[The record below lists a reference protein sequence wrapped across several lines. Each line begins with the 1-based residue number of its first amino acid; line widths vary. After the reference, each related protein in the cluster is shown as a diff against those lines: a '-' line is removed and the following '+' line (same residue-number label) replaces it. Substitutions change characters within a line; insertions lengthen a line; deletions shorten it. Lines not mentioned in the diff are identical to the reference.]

1 MTTAE
6 KPTEAPD
13 LTRVRQR
20 HDRTGRY
27 RIYVEDI
34 LIGAAEQ
41 VRTRGATGRRCTRWR
56 GVPTRAAFTLN
67 RIGAPAPPP
76 EHVAP
81 LPADHVRRDDAVRAL
96 VDHLHAVG
104 APGVADLY
112 GVDHA

>member
-1 MTTAE
+1 MT
-6 KPTEAPD
+6 
-13 LTRVRQR
+13 LVRTRR
-20 HDRTGRY
+20 DRTGRQ
-27 RIYVEDI
+27 RVYVEDI

-41 VRTRGATGRRCTRWR
+41 VRTRGTTGKRCSRWR
-56 GVPTRAAFTLN
+56 TVPTRAAFTLN
-67 RIGAPAPPP
+67 VIGVPAPPP

-104 APGVADLY
+104 APSVADLY